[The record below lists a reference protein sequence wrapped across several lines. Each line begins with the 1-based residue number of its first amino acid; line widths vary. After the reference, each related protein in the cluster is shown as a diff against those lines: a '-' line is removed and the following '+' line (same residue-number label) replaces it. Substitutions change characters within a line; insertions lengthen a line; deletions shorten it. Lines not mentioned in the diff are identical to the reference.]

1 MRPPKYPLESLAR
14 VRQRAVDVAMG
25 LLSSAVKARDAATR
39 ARHAAEQTRRDHERA
54 AARVQEA
61 ERDALERGDLR
72 AADLAREATWG
83 LRVASERARL
93 SAGVERTKADE
104 VEAQDGQRKAQ
115 TGVAS
120 RRADADV
127 VAKDRARWDDVRKKS
142 AEARDEEAAS
152 EGWRP
157 KR

>member
-1 MRPPKYPLESLAR
+1 MRPRQYPLEPLAK
-14 VRQRAVDVAMG
+14 VRQRAVDVAIG
-25 LLSSAVKARDAATR
+25 RLSFAVKARDAATK
-39 ARHAAEQTRRDHERA
+39 ARQAAEQMRLDHERA
-54 AARVQEA
+54 TAHVKDA

-83 LRVASERARL
+83 LRIATERARL
-93 SAGVERTKADE
+93 SAGVDRTKAA
-104 VEAQDGQRKAQ
+104 EAEASDGQRKAQ
-115 TGVAS
+115 VGVAS

-127 VAKDRARWDDVRKKS
+127 VAKDRARWDDARKKS

>member
-1 MRPPKYPLESLAR
+1 VRRRQYPLEALAE

-25 LLSSAVKARDAATR
+25 RLSFAVKAKDAATK
-39 ARHAAEQTRRDHERA
+39 ARQSAEQLRLDHERA
-54 AARVQEA
+54 AAHVRDA

-83 LRVASERARL
+83 LRIATERARL
-93 SAGVERTKADE
+93 SRGVDRTKSA
-104 VEAQDGQRKAQ
+104 EAEASEGQRTAQ
-115 TGVAS
+115 VGVAS

-127 VAKDRARWDDVRKKS
+127 VAKDRARWDAARKKS
-142 AEARDEEAAS
+142 TEARDEEAAA

>member
-14 VRQRAVDVAMG
+14 VRQRAVDAAMG

-39 ARHAAEQTRRDHERA
+39 ARQTAEQTHRDHERA
-54 AARVQEA
+54 AACVQEG
-61 ERDALERGDLR
+61 ERHALERGDLR
-72 AADLAREATWG
+72 AADLAREATWA
-83 LRVASERARL
+83 LRMASERARL
-93 SAGVERTKADE
+93 STGVERTKAAE
-104 VEAQDGQRKAQ
+104 AEATGAQLEAQA
-115 TGVAS
+115 GVAS

-127 VAKDRARWDDVRKKS
+127 VAKDRARWDDARKKS

>member
-1 MRPPKYPLESLAR
+1 
-14 VRQRAVDVAMG
+14 
-25 LLSSAVKARDAATR
+25 
-39 ARHAAEQTRRDHERA
+39 
-54 AARVQEA
+54 
-61 ERDALERGDLR
+61 
-72 AADLAREATWG
+72 

-93 SAGVERTKADE
+93 STGVERKKAA
-104 VEAQDGQRKAQ
+104 EAEATGAQLKAQ

-127 VAKDRARWDDVRKKS
+127 VAKDRARWDDARKKS